1 MSNQERAFHKVA
13 QQPWRNRAKLF
24 QQNTGKQASHPRAAS
39 AVACGQIGP
48 RVDHAGGRGPPAVG
62 SGLRQ
67 RAAGKGLSR
76 SWPPCPGGRFQD
88 AQRPSD
94 VGQKPRQNSLF
105 RPGGW
110 AQPRSR
116 EAERFPT
123 CVQPPRQ
130 STDPSAVC
138 FRSSDRSWNS
148 KGQVNHQD
156 LLKATL

>member
-1 MSNQERAFHKVA
+1 MICQTKKGLFIKLLNSLGGTEQSYSNRIPGSRQVTHEPLRPLH
-13 QQPWRNRAKLF
+13 
-24 QQNTGKQASHPRAAS
+24 
-39 AVACGQIGP
+39 
-48 RVDHAGGRGPPAVG
+48 VDHAGGRGPPAVG

-67 RAAGKGLSR
+67 RAASEGLSC
-76 SWPPCPGGRFQD
+76 SWSPCPGGRYQD

-94 VGQKPRQNSLF
+94 VGQKLRQNSLF

-138 FRSSDRSWNS
+138 FRSSDRSWNP
-148 KGQVNHQD
+148 KGQADHRIC
-156 LLKATL
+156 